1 MARMK
6 DRVALVT
13 GAGRGIGRSI
23 ALAFAQE
30 GARVVVTSRTN
41 SELDEVVAAIQEE
54 GSEALA
60 IAADM
65 SDRKVPCQVIE
76 QVQKTYGPVE
86 VLVIN
91 AGVGSSSD
99 PKPVVDFD
107 DAFWDLSL
115 AVNLTA
121 PYLLA
126 KAVLPQMIDRQHGR
140 IITVASINSKIGSFH
155 GAAYAASKHGVVGL
169 MRTLAMEVAS
179 MGITVN
185 SICPGPVHTLM
196 NDRRIEYDANRKNV
210 DFDEQAA
217 SLTAIGRRLEPEEIA
232 PLAVYLASD
241 EAACMT
247 GQAVNICGGTL
258 MTG

>member
-41 SELDEVVAAIQEE
+41 SELEEVVAAIQEE

-65 SDRKVPCQVIE
+65 SDRKVPGQVIE
-76 QVQKTYGPVE
+76 QVQKTYGPVD

-99 PKPVVDFD
+99 PKPVVEFD

-126 KAVLPQMIDRQHGR
+126 KAVCHR
-140 IITVASINSKIGSFH
+140 
-155 GAAYAASKHGVVGL
+155 
-169 MRTLAMEVAS
+169 
-179 MGITVN
+179 
-185 SICPGPVHTLM
+185 
-196 NDRRIEYDANRKNV
+196 
-210 DFDEQAA
+210 
-217 SLTAIGRRLEPEEIA
+217 
-232 PLAVYLASD
+232 
-241 EAACMT
+241 
-247 GQAVNICGGTL
+247 
-258 MTG
+258 

>member
-6 DRVALVT
+6 ARVALGT

-30 GARVVVTSRTN
+30 GARVVVTSSTN

-91 AGVGSSSD
+91 AAVGSSSD
-99 PKPVVDFD
+99 PNPEVDFD

-155 GAAYAASKHGVVGL
+155 
-169 MRTLAMEVAS
+169 
-179 MGITVN
+179 
-185 SICPGPVHTLM
+185 
-196 NDRRIEYDANRKNV
+196 
-210 DFDEQAA
+210 
-217 SLTAIGRRLEPEEIA
+217 
-232 PLAVYLASD
+232 
-241 EAACMT
+241 
-247 GQAVNICGGTL
+247 
-258 MTG
+258 